1 MIRRISHLHTANPN
15 ADDLRRGTRASTV
28 SAVFH
33 DPDAAGRAYDV
44 AVELGYAN
52 EEITAAASGA
62 IPPELVRTPA
72 NGDRRLGAVLL
83 AVEPRCKEDGQ
94 WIVER
99 WRAYGGREVAGI
111 R

>member
-1 MIRRISHLHTANPN
+1 MIRRITHPYAEKPDTAP
-15 ADDLRRGTRASTV
+15 LRRATRAPVV

-52 EEITAAASGA
+52 EEITAAATA
-62 IPPELVRTPA
+62 AVPPELVSPA
-72 NGDRRLGAVLL
+72 SDGRRLGAVLL
-83 AVEPRCKEDGQ
+83 AVEPRCEEEGQ

-111 R
+111 H

>member
-1 MIRRISHLHTANPN
+1 MIRRITQPYDAKPDSNP
-15 ADDLRRGTRASTV
+15 LRPATRGPVV

-33 DPDAAGRAYDV
+33 DPDAAGRAYDI

-52 EEITAAASGA
+52 EEISAAATAAVL
-62 IPPELVRTPA
+62 PELVSPA
-72 NGDRRLGAVLL
+72 SDGRRLGAVLL
-83 AVEPRCKEDGQ
+83 AVEPRCEEDGQ

-111 R
+111 G